1 MQIIDTLEGLQDYLN
16 TLNKKDRTLGFV
28 ATMGALHHGHLTLI
42 NRAKKECDEVICSIF
57 VNPLQFNNQEDFNK
71 YPITL
76 DADKKMLES
85 ASCDALFLPTRDMM
99 FPSEPKMQYDLG
111 KLDLVLEGEYRPGH
125 FQGMAAVVE
134 AFLKLL
140 KPDRAYFGEKD
151 YQQLAII
158 QWLVKE
164 KSLNTKVV
172 PCKTARN
179 NNGLAMSSRNY
190 RLTKEELKTA
200 EKIYEMM
207 NYCKVNKSKSPRDLV
222 AKSKKYLSE
231 DFEVEYFNIV
241 DENSLNDLDNWTDS
255 EMPRVFVAAKLSGVR
270 LIDNMSL
277 ID

>member
-16 TLNKKDRTLGFV
+16 TLKKKNRTLGFV

-42 NRAKKECDEVICSIF
+42 NRAKKECNEVICSIF

-76 DADKKMLES
+76 DEDKKMLES
-85 ASCDALFLPTRDMM
+85 ASCNALFLPTRDMM

-134 AFLKLL
+134 AFLRLL

-164 KSLNTKVV
+164 KSLKTKVV

-179 NNGLAMSSRNY
+179 NKGLAMSSRNY

-207 NYCKVNKSKSPRDLV
+207 NYCKVNKLKSPRELV

-231 DFEVEYFNIV
+231 NFEVEYFNIV
-241 DENSLNDLDNWTDS
+241 DEKSLDDLNSWQDS
-255 EMPRVFVAAKLSGVR
+255 ESPRVFVAAKLSGVR